1 MLAGVKGRGTVRRS
15 VPFLLEEG
23 SLARCPC
30 DGWLSFFLILNYSG
44 YTTHILQGR
53 GSIVSHVNERNTVV
67 PHVRLERIYVVP
79 QLEELQMNNCQTAFR
94 VSLFAAMTVIFVS
107 LAHAQATRTWVSGVG
122 DDVNRVVLE
131 SFLEELSVLDVEA
144 GTSHP
149 S

>member
-1 MLAGVKGRGTVRRS
+1 MLAGVKGRGTDRRS

-30 DGWLSFFLILNYSG
+30 DGWLSFYLILNYSG

-53 GSIVSHVNERNTVV
+53 GSIVSFVIGAEHRRA
-67 PHVRLERIYVVP
+67 VRSLRGINVVP

-94 VSLFAAMTVIFVS
+94 VSLFAAMTVMFIS
-107 LAHAQATRTWVSGVG
+107 LTHAQATRTWVSGVG

-131 SFLEELSVLDVEA
+131 S
-144 GTSHP
+144 
-149 S
+149 